1 MDVNEQLE
9 RLEALRDA
17 YELECK
23 NSFENSD
30 EAIRKF
36 HRWHTAAVA
45 FFADVLG
52 VETPLLQKFQPDGL
66 DRNGYVLQNLYHSIL
81 GTYAM
86 LIAKAKKS
94 NKDILND
101 IWQIMH
107 PEIIRIS
114 KSRFESGFYADAV
127 VSAFKEINVKV
138 RELYKQKSG
147 QDKDGSNLMLNA
159 FALNNGNPIL
169 KFESSSEFSDNDIQE
184 GYMHM
189 FAGAMKAIRNP
200 KSHENETI
208 NKEDALRKLA
218 FASMLMYKL
227 DNVEK

>member
-1 MDVNEQLE
+1 MDIQEQLKE
-9 RLEALRDA
+9 LDALKDA

-23 NSFENSD
+23 NNFENSD
-30 EAIRKF
+30 EAIRRF
-36 HRWHTAAVA
+36 HHWHTAAVE
-45 FFADVLG
+45 FFANVLG
-52 VETPLLQKFQPDGL
+52 VEDPLFLKFQPDGL
-66 DRNGYVLQNLYHSIL
+66 DRNGYVLHNVYHSIL

-86 LIAKAKKS
+86 LIAKAKTA
-94 NKDILND
+94 NKNDLND

-107 PEIIRIS
+107 PEIIHIS

-127 VSAFKEINVKV
+127 VSAFKEINVRV

-147 QDKDGSNLMLNA
+147 QDKDGASLMLSA
-159 FALNNGNPIL
+159 FSVNNSVL
-169 KFESSSEFSDNDIQE
+169 EFKSSSEFSDNDIQE

-189 FAGAMKAIRNP
+189 FAGALKAIRNP

-208 NKEDALRKLA
+208 SKEDALRKLA

-227 DNVEK
+227 DTVK